1 MRINICA
8 IGHIKNSPEE
18 ELIKDYI
25 NRFDRI
31 GNIIGVGPIK
41 VIEKE
46 DKKNKGVL
54 AEGQLLMDSIP
65 TGSIICTL
73 DENGLELDS
82 YGFAKKISF
91 WRDHGNQAV
100 TLIIGGASGLSKG
113 VKEKADLSISLGKM
127 VWPHRLVRV
136 MLAEQLYRAASII
149 SRSPYHKA

>member
-1 MRINICA
+1 
-8 IGHIKNSPEE
+8 
-18 ELIKDYI
+18 
-25 NRFDRI
+25 
-31 GNIIGVGPIK
+31 
-41 VIEKE
+41 
-46 DKKNKGVL
+46 
-54 AEGQLLMDSIP
+54 MDSIP

-91 WRDHGNQAV
+91 WRDNGNQAV

>member
-8 IGHIKNSPEE
+8 IGHIRNSPEE

-46 DKKNKGVL
+46 DKKNKGIL
-54 AEGQLLMDSIP
+54 AEGQLLIDSIP
-65 TGSIICTL
+65 SGSIICTL

-91 WRDHGNQAV
+91 F
-100 TLIIGGASGLSKG
+100 L
-113 VKEKADLSISLGKM
+113 
-127 VWPHRLVRV
+127 P
-136 MLAEQLYRAASII
+136 
-149 SRSPYHKA
+149 

>member
-65 TGSIICTL
+65 TGSIICAL

-149 SRSPYHKA
+149 SRSPYHKV

>member
-8 IGHIKNSPEE
+8 IGHIRNSPEE

-46 DKKNKGVL
+46 DKKNKGIL

-65 TGSIICTL
+65 SGSIICTL

-127 VWPHRLVRV
+127 VNIVFD
-136 MLAEQLYRAASII
+136 
-149 SRSPYHKA
+149 

>member
-8 IGHIKNSPEE
+8 IGHIRNSPEE

-46 DKKNKGVL
+46 DKKNKGIL

-113 VKEKADLSISLGKM
+113 VKEKADLSISLSKM

>member
-1 MRINICA
+1 M
-8 IGHIKNSPEE
+8 
-18 ELIKDYI
+18 
-25 NRFDRI
+25 
-31 GNIIGVGPIK
+31 
-41 VIEKE
+41 
-46 DKKNKGVL
+46 
-54 AEGQLLMDSIP
+54 
-65 TGSIICTL
+65 CTL

-91 WRDHGNQAV
+91 WRDNGNQAV

-113 VKEKADLSISLGKM
+113 VKEKADLSISLSKM

>member
-8 IGHIKNSPEE
+8 IGHIRNSPEE

-65 TGSIICTL
+65 TGSIICAL

-113 VKEKADLSISLGKM
+113 VKEKADLSISLSKM